1 MRLPIYV
8 GASNMYGSH
17 AFFVL
22 QPCRR
27 VMAHSKNMDCTFLQ
41 EEILFMDENKVLSLK
56 GKRVVITKVNGD
68 VVSSYISN
76 IIGASNSPHL
86 PCGFILSN
94 GMEIGFAS
102 IKTITINVN
111 EKN

>member
-1 MRLPIYV
+1 
-8 GASNMYGSH
+8 
-17 AFFVL
+17 
-22 QPCRR
+22 
-27 VMAHSKNMDCTFLQ
+27 
-41 EEILFMDENKVLSLK
+41 MDEDKIHGFI
-56 GKRVVITKVNGD
+56 GKRAVITKVNGD
-68 VVSSYISN
+68 VVVSSISN
-76 IIGASNSPHL
+76 IIGASNSPHM

>member
-1 MRLPIYV
+1 MRRPLYV
-8 GASNMYGSH
+8 GASNKYGSH

-86 PCGFILSN
+86 GPSRNPGAYVKLSRP
-94 GMEIGFAS
+94 
-102 IKTITINVN
+102 KC
-111 EKN
+111 